1 MFSMKKNRMVWL
13 PDGEKK
19 FENMFSRSGVTRS
32 LIQLEG
38 HGVRHGARSRNQ
50 ADITEIST

>member
-1 MFSMKKNRMVWL
+1 MVWL

-50 ADITEIST
+50 ADTTEIST